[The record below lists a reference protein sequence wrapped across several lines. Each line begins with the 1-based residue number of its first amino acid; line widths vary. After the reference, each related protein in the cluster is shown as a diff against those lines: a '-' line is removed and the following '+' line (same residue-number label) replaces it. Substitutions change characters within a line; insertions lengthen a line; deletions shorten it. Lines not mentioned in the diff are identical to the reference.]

1 MLRVCICVAR
11 FLEFV
16 VVDLDELLGVAV
28 AVLYELFN
36 AWVSDARINSL
47 RDCIP
52 SRLDREA
59 VDLFE
64 LDRLLALGVLV
75 VPVMTHL
82 PKQVLASGFNVAH
95 LHLLRKVVVFCER
108 ARVGQETAVAARADD
123 VTLVGG
129 VVRAGI
135 ALTALAAQVALFRAR
150 VGDLWNLGGTVRR
163 RLQTAVAF
171 LRAWPLNASAFG

>member
-1 MLRVCICVAR
+1 MLRVCICVTR
-11 FLEFV
+11 FLEFI

-47 RDCIP
+47 RDCLP

-64 LDRLLALGVLV
+64 LDRLLAFGVLV
-75 VPVMTHL
+75 VPVLAHL
-82 PKQVLASGFNVAH
+82 PEQVLASGLNVSH
-95 LHLLRKVVVFCER
+95 LHLLRKIVVFCER
-108 ARVGQETAVAARADD
+108 ARVGQEAAVAARADD

-129 VVRAGI
+129 VVRAGV